1 MSDAVKVGIIG
12 CGNISTTYMRMGQF
26 FRDYKVVA
34 CADINMDVA
43 KSQAEKFDLRALS
56 IDALLADP
64 EIEIVVNLTIPN
76 AHFEV
81 SKRVLEAGKHVYS
94 EKPFVLTAEEG
105 AALAEIATAKDLRIG
120 SAPDTFMG
128 GSHQKAREMID
139 AGEIGEVTSGT
150 IHVMSGGM
158 EHWHPNPDF
167 FFEPGAGPVL
177 DLGPYYITNLVQL
190 IGPVKRVMAMTSIP
204 KTERTIA
211 CGPRNGEKIPVTTPT
226 TIHALLEFES
236 GAVISYGTSWD
247 VKSHEHNNMELY
259 GETGTLYV
267 PDPNFFGGQLRL
279 VKSADDEALIST
291 GHPFATPNDGD
302 NANYRGAG
310 LADMAA
316 AIREG
321 RPHRC
326 NNALAGHVVEVMG
339 AILKSGEI
347 GGAVNMETT
356 CERPAPFGADDA
368 YAIMDLE
375 EAS

>member
-1 MSDAVKVGIIG
+1 MSNAVNVGIIG

-34 CADINMDVA
+34 CADLNMEAA
-43 KSQAEKFDLRALS
+43 KARAAEFGLRALS
-56 IDALLADP
+56 IEDLLADP

-81 SKRVLEAGKHVYS
+81 SSNILKAGKHVYS
-94 EKPFVLTAEEG
+94 EKPFVLTADEG
-105 AALAEIATAKDLRIG
+105 AALKALAEEKGLRIG

-139 AGEIGEVTSGT
+139 SGEIGAVTSGT

-167 FFEPGAGPVL
+167 FFEPGAGPIF
-177 DLGPYYITNLVQL
+177 DLAPYYLSNLVQL
-190 IGPVKRVMAMTSIP
+190 LGPVSRVVAMSSTPNSH
-204 KTERTIA
+204 RTIG

-226 TIHALLEFES
+226 TVHSILQFAN

-247 VKSHEHNNMELY
+247 VKDHGHSNMELY
-259 GETGTLYV
+259 GQEGTLYV
-267 PDPNFFGGQLRL
+267 PDPNFFGGPLRL
-279 VKSADDEALIST
+279 AKGDGSEAIIST
-291 GHPFATPNDGD
+291 GHPFSQPNDGD

-321 RPHRC
+321 HAHRC
-326 NNALAGHVVEVMG
+326 NNDLAGHVVEVMG
-339 AILKSGEI
+339 AILEAGET
-347 GGAVNMETT
+347 GQAVDMKTT
-356 CERPAPFGADDA
+356 CERPAPFSADDA
-368 YAIMDLE
+368 FAIMELE
-375 EAS
+375 ST

>member
-1 MSDAVKVGIIG
+1 MSNAVNVGIIG
-12 CGNISTTYMRMGQF
+12 CGNISATYMRMGQF

-34 CADINMDVA
+34 CSDLSMDA
-43 KSQAEKFDLRALS
+43 ANARAEEFGLRALS
-56 IDALLADP
+56 IEGLLADP

-76 AHFEV
+76 AHFAV
-81 SKRVLEAGKHVYS
+81 SSDILKAGKHVYS
-94 EKPFVLTAEEG
+94 EKPFVLTADEG
-105 AALAEIATAKDLRIG
+105 AKLAELAAEKGLRIG

-139 AGEIGEVTSGT
+139 AGEVGAITSGT

-177 DLGPYYITNLVQL
+177 DIGPYYITNLVQL
-190 IGPVKRVMAMTSIP
+190 IGPVARVVAFTRTP
-204 KTERTIA
+204 QPERTIG

-226 TIHALLEFES
+226 TIHAVLQFAS

-247 VKSHEHNNMELY
+247 VKDHGHANMELY
-259 GETGTLYV
+259 GQEGTLYV

-279 VKSADDEALIST
+279 AKGDGSEALIST
-291 GHPFATPNDGD
+291 GHPFSQANDGD
-302 NANYRGAG
+302 QANYRGAG
-310 LADMAA
+310 LADMSA

-326 NNALAGHVVEVMG
+326 NNDLAGHVVEVMG
-339 AILKSGEI
+339 AILEAGET
-347 GGAVNMETT
+347 GQAVTIQTT
-356 CERPAPFGADDA
+356 CERPAPFSADDA
-368 YAIMDLE
+368 FAIMELE
-375 EAS
+375 ES